1 MNFRKVHL
9 NDINCVNTLAI
20 LCGVLYQKA
29 RLKAINCVNVVLT
42 HLVCYPL
49 LNCVNTLDKKRLYD
63 TLNCVKTKNNCVNTL
78 TKSKCVKS
86 YPPLYI

>member
-20 LCGVLYQKA
+20 LCGVLYQKV
-29 RLKAINCVNVVLT
+29 RLKAINCVNMVLT
-42 HLVCYPL
+42 HLVCYL
-49 LNCVNTLDKKRLYD
+49 LLKCVNTLDKKCLYG
-63 TLNCVKTKNNCVNTL
+63 TLNCVKTKNNRVNTL

-86 YPPLYI
+86 YAPLYI

>member
-20 LCGVLYQKA
+20 LCGVLYQKV
-29 RLKAINCVNVVLT
+29 RLKAINCVNTLLT
-42 HLVCYPL
+42 HLVCCPL
-49 LNCVNTLDKKRLYD
+49 SKCVNTLSKKCLYD
-63 TLNCVKTKNNCVNTL
+63 TLNCVKAKKNYVNTL

-86 YPPLYI
+86 YTPLYI